1 MPQLPLGL
9 SIIDVV
15 IVLVFVFQI
24 IWGAKLGFALA
35 TFSLAGEILAIVAA
49 VLYSPT
55 VAKILD
61 QQFAFVNQLNTFLAD
76 KTKIPS
82 PQIESF
88 HLGSLLFESLVF
100 LVIFILVQA
109 GFFYLGKFMHH
120 QVGVR
125 RITYFSHSFFGMVIG
140 ALKATLEVT
149 FALLAWNLSTRDPN
163 IQAALQTAGAFTQ
176 FGSDSLLLPL
186 FQKIIPDIT
195 PFTRFFQ

>member
-24 IWGAKLGFALA
+24 IWGAKLGFAMA
-35 TFSLAGEILAIVAA
+35 AFSLAGEILAIVAA

-55 VAKILD
+55 VAKLLD

-88 HLGSLLFESLVF
+88 QLGSLLFESLVF
-100 LVIFILVQA
+100 LVIFIMVQA
-109 GFFYLGKFMHH
+109 GFFQLGKFMHH

-149 FALLAWNLSTRDPN
+149 FALLAWNISTRDPN
-163 IQAALQTAGAFTQ
+163 IQAALQTAGSFTQ
-176 FGSDSLLLPL
+176 FGTDSVLLPI
-186 FQKIIPDIT
+186 FQKIIPDAS
-195 PFTRFFQ
+195 PFVRFFQ

>member
-1 MPQLPLGL
+1 MPSLPFGL
-9 SIIDVV
+9 SIIDAV

-55 VAKILD
+55 IAKLLD
-61 QQFAFVNQLNTFLAD
+61 QQFLLVNQINVFLAE

-88 HLGSLLFESLVF
+88 HLGQLLFDALVF
-100 LVIFILVQA
+100 LVIFIAVQA
-109 GFFYLGKFMHH
+109 VFFQLGKFMHH

-125 RITYFSHSFFGMVIG
+125 RITYLSHSFFGMVIG

-163 IQAALQTAGAFTQ
+163 IQAALQAAGTFTQ
-176 FGSDSLLLPL
+176 FGTDSILLPL
-186 FQKIIPDIT
+186 FQKIIPDIA
-195 PFTRFFQ
+195 PFARFFQ